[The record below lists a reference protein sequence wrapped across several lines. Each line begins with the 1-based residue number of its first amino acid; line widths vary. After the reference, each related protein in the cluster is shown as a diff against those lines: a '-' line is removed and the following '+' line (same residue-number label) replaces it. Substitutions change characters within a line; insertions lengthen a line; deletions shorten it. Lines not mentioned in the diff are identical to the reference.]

1 MKKFISSY
9 IGNGV
14 IEFEEFL
21 FMMSRTMKQLNTE
34 EELRIA
40 YRAFDKTATG
50 SIPIDELRNV
60 FQYLMKDKLLGI
72 TEEEINEILFKWDI
86 NGDGDVDYK
95 GFDNFLSSFFY
106 FLINQITNI
115 EFLIMMGKKEDSSLA
130 L

>member
-1 MKKFISSY
+1 MKEFISSY

-21 FMMSRTMKQLNTE
+21 FMMSRKMKELNTE

-60 FQYLMKDKLLGI
+60 FQYLKKDKLLGI
-72 TEEEINEILFKWDI
+72 TEEEINEILLKWDI

-95 GFDNFLSSFFY
+95 GFDNFYCHFY
-106 FLINQITNI
+106 IF
-115 EFLIMMGKKEDSSLA
+115 
-130 L
+130 